1 MCICLMAIAGRS
13 VSGRKME
20 HYIAAISVLI
30 EPQQRFPPIKV
41 RALPSRRSYSSTAGC
56 AHRFRERC
64 GRSTERVAPVSRS
77 RSTTTDIR

>member
-1 MCICLMAIAGRS
+1 
-13 VSGRKME
+13 
-20 HYIAAISVLI
+20 
-30 EPQQRFPPIKV
+30 V